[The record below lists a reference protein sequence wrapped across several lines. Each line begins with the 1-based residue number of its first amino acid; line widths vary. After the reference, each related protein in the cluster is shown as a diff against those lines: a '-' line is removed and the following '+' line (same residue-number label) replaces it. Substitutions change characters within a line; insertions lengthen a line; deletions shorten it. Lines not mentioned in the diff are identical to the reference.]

1 MAALLASAA
10 CAAPSIAATTATTA
24 LFSVDKVNAAEKP
37 KPVMLRSTGAGVL
50 RAQILLD
57 RAHFSSGEIDGNFG
71 SNMREAI
78 AGYQKHNALPVTGTV
93 NAATWKKLN
102 VDQAV
107 ALIAYTLTE
116 EDVAGPFAPVP
127 AEMEAKAALTALGFA
142 SAEEALGEKFHAS
155 PALLKRLNPGKNLAL
170 AGQEIIVPNVLAG
183 EPLAKAGKVIVDES
197 RRVLI
202 VLDAA
207 GKHLAQFPATT
218 GSKRDPLPVGNW
230 KVKGVAQN
238 PVFHFNPKLF
248 WDAKPDDKRA
258 KIPPGPN
265 NPVGVAWID
274 LTKEHYGIHGT
285 PLPSTIGKTESHG
298 CIRLANW
305 DVKTLSAI
313 VSPGTRVV
321 LQK

>member
-1 MAALLASAA
+1 MATFLA
-10 CAAPSIAATTATTA
+10 CAAPSMAATTP
-24 LFSVDKVNAAEKP
+24 LYSVTQVNAVERL
-37 KPVMLRSTGAGVL
+37 KPVMVRTTGAGVL

-78 AGYQKHNALPVTGTV
+78 GGYQKQNALQVTGTV
-93 NAATWKKLN
+93 NAATWEKLN
-102 VDQAV
+102 ADQAA
-107 ALIAYTLTE
+107 ALITYTITD

-127 AEMEAKAALTALGFA
+127 AEMEGKAALTALGFA

-170 AGQEIIVPNVLAG
+170 AGQQIIVPNVLDV
-183 EPLAKAGKVIVDES
+183 EPLPKAGKIIVDAS
-197 RRVLI
+197 RRTLT

-207 GKHLAQFPATT
+207 GKQIAQFPATT

-230 KVKGVAQN
+230 KVKGVSHN

-248 WDAKPDDKRA
+248 WDAKPGDKRA

-285 PLPSTIGKTESHG
+285 PVPSTIGKTESHG
-298 CIRLANW
+298 CIRLSNW
-305 DVKTLSAI
+305 DVKMLTAI
-313 VSPGTRVV
+313 VSTGTRVV